1 MRKKAF
7 IFIILFFLP
16 ACLFADDAGLS
27 RFYREYTEV
36 SHSLMSD
43 QGCVNELMELHSLDK
58 NAADKI
64 ADFWM
69 FKSKRECYDFIEKI
83 KSGVDFKDL
92 YKEIDYYIDNR
103 TTNVSGGKYEEIQ
116 RKALKEAEQCRYCIY
131 YDNWDAINKM
141 ILDKLKLVK
150 EENKKKVQQDKK

>member
-1 MRKKAF
+1 MRKTAV
-7 IFIILFFLP
+7 IFIILFLFP
-16 ACLFADDAGLS
+16 ACLFADGAGLS

-43 QGCVNELMELHSLDK
+43 QGSVDELMELQSLDVD
-58 NAADKI
+58 AADKI
-64 ADFWM
+64 ADFWL
-69 FKSKRECYDFIEKI
+69 FKSKRECFDFIEKI

-92 YKEIDYYIDNR
+92 YKEIDYYIDKK

-116 RKALKEAEQCRYCIY
+116 KKALKEAEQCRYCIY

-141 ILDKLKLVK
+141 ILGKLKVVK
-150 EENKKKVQQDKK
+150 EENQKKKQQDN

>member
-1 MRKKAF
+1 MKKTAVVF
-7 IFIILFFLP
+7 VILFLSP
-16 ACLFADDAGLS
+16 LCLFADGADLS

-43 QGCVNELMELHSLDK
+43 QGCVNELMELQSLDV

-92 YKEIDYYIDNR
+92 YKEIDYYIDKK

-116 RKALKEAEQCRYCIY
+116 KKALKEAEQCRYCIY
-131 YDNWDAINKM
+131 YDNWDEINKM
-141 ILDKLKLVK
+141 ILDKLKVVK
-150 EENKKKVQQDKK
+150 EESKKKE

>member
-1 MRKKAF
+1 MRKTAV
-7 IFIILFFLP
+7 IFIIIFLFP
-16 ACLFADDAGLS
+16 VCSFADGAGLS

-43 QGCVNELMELHSLDK
+43 QGCVDELMELQSLDI

-92 YKEIDYYIDNR
+92 YKEIDYYIDKK

-116 RKALKEAEQCRYCIY
+116 KKALKEAEQCRYCIY
-131 YDNWDAINKM
+131 YDNWDDINKM
-141 ILDKLKLVK
+141 ILDKLKAVK
-150 EENKKKVQQDKK
+150 EESRNKEQDKQ